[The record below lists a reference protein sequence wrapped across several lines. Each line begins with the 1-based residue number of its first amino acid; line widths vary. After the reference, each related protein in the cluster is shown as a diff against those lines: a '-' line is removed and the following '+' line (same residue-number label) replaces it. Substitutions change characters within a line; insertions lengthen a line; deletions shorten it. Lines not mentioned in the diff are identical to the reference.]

1 MRRPILLALA
11 AFVCT
16 CGGSIQSQEKAD
28 PLDRQRKAARDNW
41 ASLEAGAGASHE
53 TDHLLI
59 QAPKTMDRRLKEI
72 GGNLEK
78 SYGLAVKALQIDKDQ
93 AWPGKLTVYLLPQ
106 REQLATFVRR
116 VESRRLEDEESG
128 SHGGEK
134 DLPHAAASAARAKTD
149 LALEHQA
156 AAQVAAALLQRKAGD
171 KVPLPDWLVLG
182 FGRATAWRAAP
193 ADKSLLDERRL
204 AKALIAGKKHAAA
217 DVWDGTLEA
226 EEAGVLRASLGEF
239 LAYGPGA
246 AKFPAIAR
254 GFKPGENQDSRTF
267 LQALE
272 SAGLDPKAI
281 EARWGPWAVAG
292 GK

>member
-1 MRRPILLALA
+1 
-11 AFVCT
+11 
-16 CGGSIQSQEKAD
+16 
-28 PLDRQRKAARDNW
+28 
-41 ASLEAGAGASHE
+41 
-53 TDHLLI
+53 
-59 QAPKTMDRRLKEI
+59 
-72 GGNLEK
+72 
-78 SYGLAVKALQIDKDQ
+78 
-93 AWPGKLTVYLLPQ
+93 
-106 REQLATFVRR
+106 
-116 VESRRLEDEESG
+116 
-128 SHGGEK
+128 HGGENG
-134 DLPHAAASAARAKTD
+134 LAHAAASAPRAKSD
-149 LALEHQA
+149 LGLEHQA
-156 AAQVAAALLQRKAGD
+156 AAQVAAALLQHKAGA

-182 FGRATAWRAAP
+182 FGRASAWRATPTDKAVL
-193 ADKSLLDERRL
+193 ADRRL
-204 AKALIAGKKHAAA
+204 AKGLIAGKKRTAA

-226 EEAGVLRASLGEF
+226 EEAGVLRASLAEF

>member
-11 AFVCT
+11 AFAFLG
-16 CGGSIQSQEKAD
+16 GGSIQSQEKGD

-59 QAPKTMDRRLKEI
+59 QAPKTMERRLKEI

-78 SYGLAVKALQIDKDQ
+78 SYGLAVKALQIDKEE
-93 AWPGKLTVYLLPQ
+93 AWPGKLTVYLIPQ
-106 REQLATFVRR
+106 RDQLTTFVRR
-116 VESRRLEDEESG
+116 IESRRLEDDESG
-128 SHGGEK
+128 THGGENG
-134 DLPHAAASAARAKTD
+134 LPHAAASAPRVKGD
-149 LALEHQA
+149 LGMEHQA
-156 AAQVAAALLQRKAGD
+156 AAQVAAALLQHKAGA

-193 ADKSLLDERRL
+193 NDKAVLDDRRL
-204 AKALIAGKKHAAA
+204 AKALIAGKKRTAA

-226 EEAGVLRASLGEF
+226 EEAGVLRASLAEF